1 MLPHS
6 STCVSK
12 VFKTV
17 LSPIRLNGSTAFFW
31 GSKNNGSHRLIPTPF
46 NSKALFV
53 KRLLI

>member
-17 LSPIRLNGSTAFFW
+17 LSPMRLNGSTAFFC
-31 GSKNNGSHRLIPTPF
+31 GSKNNGPIY
-46 NSKALFV
+46 
-53 KRLLI
+53 